1 MPAAAVIVP
10 AVAAV
15 AGAVISSR
23 SANKATK
30 AQSQAA
36 DAALAF
42 ERQKEQQ
49 RKAQYD
55 KSFAMWDASR
65 RALAARYGIDLGPSL
80 QSMQPQQPAPQP
92 GLGYAD
98 KQQRMA
104 EAQGMQGMPGG
115 GSLGGLLQQPDQQ
128 KLGGYGLG

>member
-104 EAQGMQGMPGG
+104 EAQGMQGLGG
-115 GSLGGLLQQPDQQ
+115 GSLGSLLQQPDQQ